1 MQVNAGIHTSKT
13 RSVKGVADDGSN
25 AERNEVLY
33 ESSISQSR
41 LVNVYN
47 RTSVVEPNQNMPA
60 HEASICNKDT
70 SSLES
75 ILEDIHLPS

>member
-1 MQVNAGIHTSKT
+1 MQVNPGINTSKT
-13 RSVKGVADDGSN
+13 RSVKGGDDGSN

-47 RTSVVEPNQNMPA
+47 RTSVVEPNQSMPA
-60 HEASICNKDT
+60 QEASICNKDT